1 MNLHGPSFITAA
13 FAVLEGLAKDNVW
26 FFVAAVALF
35 GVGYGALV
43 WESWREDAC

>member
-1 MNLHGPSFITAA
+1 MNLHGPLFIIAA
-13 FAVLEGLAKDNVW
+13 FAILEGLAKDNVW

-43 WESWREDAC
+43 LEEMRGEKL